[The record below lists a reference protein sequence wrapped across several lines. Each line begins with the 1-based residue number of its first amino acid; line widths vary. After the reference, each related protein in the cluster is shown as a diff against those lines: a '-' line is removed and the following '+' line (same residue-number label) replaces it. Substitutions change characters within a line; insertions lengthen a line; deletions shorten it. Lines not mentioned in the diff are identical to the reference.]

1 MNSRGFRP
9 LPLLPPLTA
18 AVFFILLSIGQSA
31 LASEAVIAQSNHD
44 NEETAMTQPT
54 RREIGLETIK
64 DVYAG
69 DVVTPDEGYA
79 FSDIMLE
86 QLFAELWTR
95 DTLSMRDKRILL
107 LGIIAE
113 KGEPSTFKIQVKA
126 SLKRGEMKPEEARE
140 LLLFIAQYAGY
151 PRAAALIGPIEE
163 AIAEAAQ
170 SQ

>member
-1 MNSRGFRP
+1 
-9 LPLLPPLTA
+9 
-18 AVFFILLSIGQSA
+18 
-31 LASEAVIAQSNHD
+31 
-44 NEETAMTQPT
+44 MTEKT

-69 DVVTPDEGYA
+69 DVVTAPEGYA

-113 KGEPSTFKIQVKA
+113 KGEPATFKIQVKA
-126 SLKRGEMKPEEARE
+126 SIKRGEMTAEEARE
-140 LLLFIAQYAGY
+140 LLLFIAPYAGY
-151 PRAAALIGPIEE
+151 PRAAAMLAPLEE

-170 SQ
+170 DAQKI